1 MDEPGLLFCSR
12 PKDSWGFPRFQPD
25 CDEDDDDYR
34 AQVPFSCQW
43 WCERY
48 PEEGVGPCAVV
59 VEVFHHQLVVV
70 QRPELSTH
78 LMVKMVRF
86 LLAMVMVRIN
96 IFLIVSHL
104 LLNIL
109 STQYIFASTFMWPCS
124 PCPLFLPHGDK
135 INWYVWP
142 NPCQEKEDL
151 PHGGMSECPQSSL
164 SRQQRWQPRQR
175 GPGQAFRPLKRNI
188 FNALADI
195 EQLSIL
201 NKLWCLRAPLMCS
214 VMSLTVTWSA
224 IKCFLMM

>member
-1 MDEPGLLFCSR
+1 MSQDCCFALVQRILGGSLGSNLIEVNDYD
-12 PKDSWGFPRFQPD
+12 DSD
-25 CDEDDDDYR
+25 CDDDGYH
-34 AQVPFSCQW
+34 AQVQFSCQR

-48 PEEGVGPCAVV
+48 PEEGVGPCAII

-70 QRPELSTH
+70 QRPELATH

-86 LLAMVMVRIN
+86 LLIMVMVTIN
-96 IFLIVSHL
+96 IFLICFKS
-104 LLNIL
+104 
-109 STQYIFASTFMWPCS
+109 FAEHFVNTVLWPCS
-124 PCPLFLPHGDK
+124 SCPLFLPHGEK

-142 NPCQEKEDL
+142 TKEKEHL

-164 SRQQRWQPRQR
+164 SRQPRWQPRQR

-214 VMSLTVTWSA
+214 VMSLTVTWST
-224 IKCFLMM
+224 IKCCLMM